1 MNSPAHAQR
10 AGVDLKR
17 NADRP
22 LWKKFTTK
30 SSKLTRSGCQKIPP
44 FSAKARRAKFALR
57 SRWRFV
63 PPSMSERTNPL
74 TLPISC
80 RTHTSCY
87 RGAAQ
92 DLSSETG
99 FLPKSTLLISNRV
112 GGDGPEFLEHCGTYE
127 LPKFTTKN
135 SKIITIIITEKQ
147 LLPISFARPCFP
159 RDRRPSPTSAKSSIL
174 LLLLVSTNYYYVQN
188 TQRPR

>member
-1 MNSPAHAQR
+1 MLKIAFETLRANFTIDGQNSRCALPGALYPPQ
-10 AGVDLKR
+10 
-17 NADRP
+17 
-22 LWKKFTTK
+22 
-30 SSKLTRSGCQKIPP
+30 CQKRQIP
-44 FSAKARRAKFALR
+44 L
-57 SRWRFV
+57 
-63 PPSMSERTNPL
+63 
-74 TLPISC
+74 LPISC

-92 DLSSETG
+92 HLSSETG

-159 RDRRPSPTSAKSSIL
+159 RDRRPSPTSAKSRIL
-174 LLLLVSTNYYYVQN
+174 LLLLVSTNY
-188 TQRPR
+188 